1 MSFTLHRPPYVLPA
15 IVFAQFAGT
24 SLWFAGNAVVGL
36 LPPDWGIGES
46 ELGYVTTSVQLG
58 FVVGT
63 LLFAF
68 FGIADR
74 FSPSNVFLVCTFSGA
89 LTTLALVWIPP
100 SLDLLLVLRFG
111 TGFFLAGIYPVGMKI
126 AASWFQEGLGRALG
140 YLVGALVLGTAF
152 PHLLATAGSEVNWHQ
167 VLWFVSLL
175 AATGGL
181 VIRIGVAD
189 GPHLP
194 KGSPFNPNALRVIFQ
209 SREFRASA
217 FGYFGHMW
225 ELCAF
230 WAFLPVW
237 LAAAAVN
244 AGTEL
249 NISLWV
255 FWVIAAGSLGC
266 AGGGYLVAKFGSAR
280 VAGAQL
286 LISGLCCLLSPLLF
300 SAPVWLLLAFLVV
313 WGVTVVGDS
322 PQFSTLNAQT
332 APTEY
337 VGSALTIANS
347 LGFFITVLSIQLI
360 DLLTTQLEPRFWL
373 CVLVLGPVFGIN
385 ALRRVF

>member
-1 MSFTLHRPPYVLPA
+1 
-15 IVFAQFAGT
+15 
-24 SLWFAGNAVVGL
+24 
-36 LPPDWGIGES
+36 
-46 ELGYVTTSVQLG
+46 
-58 FVVGT
+58 
-63 LLFAF
+63 
-68 FGIADR
+68 
-74 FSPSNVFLVCTFSGA
+74 
-89 LTTLALVWIPP
+89 
-100 SLDLLLVLRFG
+100 
-111 TGFFLAGIYPVGMKI
+111 MK
-126 AASWFQEGLGRALG
+126 
-140 YLVGALVLGTAF
+140 
-152 PHLLATAGSEVNWHQ
+152 
-167 VLWFVSLL
+167 
-175 AATGGL
+175 
-181 VIRIGVAD
+181 
-189 GPHLP
+189 
-194 KGSPFNPNALRVIFQ
+194 
-209 SREFRASA
+209 
-217 FGYFGHMW
+217 
-225 ELCAF
+225 
-230 WAFLPVW
+230 
-237 LAAAAVN
+237 
-244 AGTEL
+244 
-249 NISLWV
+249 ISLWV

-347 LGFFITVLSIQLI
+347 LGFLITVLSIQLI